1 MSVAFSFMAP
11 MSLSTPSSFQL
22 VATAPLTASGSSAVF
37 PSFPDS
43 RSNRTSMI
51 AEKISTAITRSS
63 IIRVTIMLSVYS
75 RLFKNGINDYEF
87 GRNILDVNK
96 VFSNQWR

>member
-1 MSVAFSFMAP
+1 MSVALAFMVP
-11 MSLSTPSSFQL
+11 MSWSTPSSFQL
-22 VATAPLTASGSSAVF
+22 VAIAPLTASGSSVVF

-75 RLFKNGINDYEF
+75 RCSKTELTIMNLEEIF
-87 GRNILDVNK
+87 
-96 VFSNQWR
+96 